1 MREWR
6 GGWAPPG
13 LNRFKEYSAIRKEEN
28 DYISCVLQS
37 KDGKNG
43 TYLKKK
49 SESWSDSKND
59 SKGEVADQCTSKLSL
74 QKKKNARVDWTYY
87 FWRMKSMVHSSDWLC
102 FFSVNLNLSMY
113 IKKKHYYPITSGGI
127 PWISLKVHVY
137 MLRKANP
144 SWDISRY
151 TIQKQC
157 ITSIYTTHHLL
168 VRYTA
173 LMQFDEIVV

>member
-1 MREWR
+1 MVKAGTVLNFFREGVE

-74 QKKKNARVDWTYY
+74 QKKKKPRVDWTYY

-113 IKKKHYYPITSGGI
+113 IKKKTLLSNNFWWYTVNLLESPCVYAKKGKPLMGYFTVYHS
-127 PWISLKVHVY
+127 KAVH
-137 MLRKANP
+137 N
-144 SWDISRY
+144 
-151 TIQKQC
+151 
-157 ITSIYTTHHLL
+157 
-168 VRYTA
+168 
-173 LMQFDEIVV
+173 